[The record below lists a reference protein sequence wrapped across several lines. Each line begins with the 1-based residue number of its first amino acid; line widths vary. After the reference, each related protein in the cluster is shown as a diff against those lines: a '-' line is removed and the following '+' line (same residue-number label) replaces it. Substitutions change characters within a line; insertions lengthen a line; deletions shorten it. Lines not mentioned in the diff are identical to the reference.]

1 MSTELVTT
9 QSQPQGTLAL
19 QSDQTWWDNR
29 QMAALQQM
37 GVENASDGDLL
48 VFLHVSQK
56 TGLDPFARQIYMI
69 GRNTKDQRTQQWV
82 TKQTI
87 QTGID
92 GFRLIARRAADRVGE
107 SLEYD
112 DTLWADE
119 EGNWRDVWLKK
130 LTPPTAAK
138 VTVLRNGRRF
148 SAVAVYNEYVQTNRN
163 GDPNT
168 MWGRMPANQLAK
180 CAEALALRKAFP
192 QDLSGIYAEEEMGQA
207 DRPAAAPA
215 PAATQGTG
223 AQRMAA
229 VLGAGDAP
237 ADQQPTASPPAE
249 QPIAAGQPGEQPT
262 TTVGGESPLLDM
274 RSTLARGMFAILGEA
289 GIQEEDQHAY
299 LSKVLRR
306 EITSRKDLTEAD
318 ARVVIDATRA
328 ALDEPFPT
336 EQQ

>member
-1 MSTELVTT
+1 MTSTELATVPA
-9 QSQPQGTLAL
+9 QQGTLAL
-19 QSDQTWWDNR
+19 QADQTWWDNR

-69 GRNTKDQRTQQWV
+69 GRNIKDQRTNQWV

-92 GFRLIARRAADRVGE
+92 GFRLIARRAADRAGE
-107 SLEYD
+107 DFEYD

-130 LTPPTAAK
+130 VTPPTAAK
-138 VTVLRNGRRF
+138 VTVRRGGRRF
-148 SAVAVYNEYVQTNRN
+148 SAVAVYSEYVQTNRN

-180 CAEALALRKAFP
+180 CAEAAALRKAFP
-192 QDLSGIYAEEEMGQA
+192 QDLSGIYADEEMGQA
-207 DRPAAAPA
+207 DRPARQEA
-215 PAATQGTG
+215 PAATQGSG

-229 VLGAGDAP
+229 VLHGPGADEHDPDPVDLGDAP
-237 ADQQPTASPPAE
+237 EAEPAGEPDAPPAS
-249 QPIAAGQPGEQPT
+249 
-262 TTVGGESPLLDM
+262 GGEDSPALDM
-274 RSTLARGMFAILGEA
+274 RSAVARKLFAVMGEA
-289 GIQEEDQHAY
+289 GIKDEDQHAY
-299 LSKVLRR
+299 LTRVLRR
-306 EITSRKDLTEAD
+306 EITSRKDLTLAD
-318 ARVVIDATRA
+318 AQLVIDATEA
-328 ALDEPFPT
+328 ALADPFAP
-336 EQQ
+336 EQP

>member
-1 MSTELVTT
+1 MSTELATV
-9 QSQPQGTLAL
+9 QPQRGALAL
-19 QSDQTWWDNR
+19 QSDQAWWDNR

-37 GVENASDGDLL
+37 GVDNASDGDLL

-69 GRNTKDQRTQQWV
+69 GRNTKDPRTNQWV

-119 EGNWRDVWLKK
+119 EGTWRDVWLKK
-130 LTPPTAAK
+130 VTPPTAAK

-148 SAVAVYNEYVQTNRN
+148 SAVAVYSEYVQTNRN

-207 DRPAAAPA
+207 DRPGPVEPPMASQGTAAQRLATVLHTPDPDATGAPVDIGNAPEAPA
-215 PAATQGTG
+215 QEPPADPEPAASTTG
-223 AQRMAA
+223 A
-229 VLGAGDAP
+229 
-237 ADQQPTASPPAE
+237 T
-249 QPIAAGQPGEQPT
+249 
-262 TTVGGESPLLDM
+262 LDM
-274 RSTLARGMFAILGEA
+274 RSTLARKLFAVMGDA
-289 GIQEEDQHAY
+289 GIPDEAQHAY
-299 LSKVLRR
+299 LSKVLGR
-306 EITSRKDLTEAD
+306 EITSRKDLTDAD
-318 ARVVIDATRA
+318 ARTVIDATEA
-328 ALDEPFPT
+328 ALAEPFPP
-336 EQQ
+336 EGQQ